1 MDWITM
7 NLGPIFQIMA
17 EVEENSADVEK
28 ANVINI
34 AVIDFNSGSSV
45 NYVVIAIGAS
55 LSKLLKWLYHY
66 IGLIGPNC
74 YSITQGDRPK

>member
-28 ANVINI
+28 ASVINI
-34 AVIDFNSGSSV
+34 AIIDFNSGSSV
-45 NYVVIAIGAS
+45 NYVVIDIGAS
-55 LSKLLKWLYHY
+55 LSK
-66 IGLIGPNC
+66 
-74 YSITQGDRPK
+74 